1 MLLELPTADEID
13 DLAARAP
20 NLTVRRYEFDLVDQK
35 IDLDYTPCKGEAVVV
50 VVKDGGVL
58 LMKTKGTTLWT
69 LPCGRINMHETPEVA
84 ATRIVKE
91 RCGLA
96 IRSVELKALY
106 DVTRHYQN
114 VSIKRLF
121 IVYSCRT
128 EGDPDASA
136 AGTDVECS
144 IHFGDLDKLAL
155 EEMDTQA
162 LADSL

>member
-13 DLAARAP
+13 DLAAKTP
-20 NLTVRRYEFDLVDQK
+20 NLTVRRYEFDLVDRK

-50 VVKDGGVL
+50 AVKDGGVL
-58 LMKTKGTTLWT
+58 LMKAKGTALWT
-69 LPCGRINMHETPEVA
+69 LPCGRISMHEAPEAAAARVA
-84 ATRIVKE
+84 RE

-96 IRSVELKALY
+96 VRGVELKALY

-114 VSIKRLF
+114 VSVKRLF
-121 IVYSCRT
+121 IVYSCRA
-128 EGDPDASA
+128 EGEPDASA

-155 EEMDTQA
+155 EEMDAQA